1 MRPFITAGV
10 LVMALAITGCSARPT
25 PAGGTGGDG
34 GSGGTS
40 GRPGTSQDD
49 SGSDTGSGD
58 PDESAPDEAPV
69 SGRLPSDWPA
79 DVVVPEGDI
88 VQSMSLGTTWLA
100 LIDVADTATAFASS
114 SASLQAAGYTVVNEV
129 VTDHGSVGIYEN
141 AERQVQIA
149 VATEPDA
156 GWTMSYTITEKD

>member
-1 MRPFITAGV
+1 
-10 LVMALAITGCSARPT
+10 
-25 PAGGTGGDG
+25 
-34 GSGGTS
+34 
-40 GRPGTSQDD
+40 
-49 SGSDTGSGD
+49 
-58 PDESAPDEAPV
+58 
-69 SGRLPSDWPA
+69 
-79 DVVVPEGDI
+79 VVVPEGEI
-88 VQSMSLGTTWLA
+88 VQAMSLGTTWLA

-156 GWTMSYTITEKD
+156 GWTMSYTITEKG